1 MLHSN
6 GSGVVGRLVASVV
19 GLLMVLGAGWL
30 LFWNEGRAVKT
41 QQALEEG
48 RDAVVTLLTVEK
60 ELEANEGCLVHAL
73 GTARTEESVREPLFG
88 FEVPCLRL
96 VRQVEYYQWVERKD
110 KRHTQ
115 QGDGSAKMQT
125 HYHYTQRWVDRPV
138 NSRMFRETHHRNTV
152 ALDLPSDSCWGA
164 KRVHM
169 GAFLLHAGQVSR
181 AGEVAELSA
190 AQVQL
195 PPEWAARGA
204 WSGNAFYIGCN
215 GPADA
220 DNPQI
225 GDVRITWSAAPQQAQ
240 ITLVAQQRGHAFVP
254 YVAKS
259 GYTVDLLRNGSY
271 TAAEMFEH
279 AMQQN
284 QILCWVLRGVGV
296 LLMLVGMCMA
306 LLVLRG
312 LVGWIPLLGGLL
324 EGGVILVGLAA
335 GVLVSLVIIASAWF
349 FYRPLLAAGLIFFG
363 VIPVYYLI
371 SRSRRNSLR
380 ASGKFSE
387 NRI

>member
-1 MLHSN
+1 MSIMLHGN
-6 GSGVVGRLVASVV
+6 GSGIVGRLVASVV
-19 GLLMVLGAGWL
+19 GLVMVLGAGWL

-48 RDAVVTLLTVEK
+48 RDAVVSLATVEK
-60 ELEANEGCLVHAL
+60 KLDANEGHLVHAR
-73 GTARTEESVREPLFG
+73 GTARTEDSVREPLFG
-88 FEVPCLRL
+88 FSVPCMRL
-96 VRQVEYYQWVERKD
+96 VRQVEYYQWVERKE

-115 QGDGSAKMQT
+115 QGDGSAKIQT

-138 NSRMFRETHHRNTV
+138 NSRMFKETHHRNTV
-152 ALDLPSDSCWGA
+152 ALDLPSESCWGA

-169 GAFLLHAGQVSR
+169 GGFLLHGGQICR

-195 PPEWAARGA
+195 PPEWAARGT
-204 WSGNAFYIGCN
+204 WSGNSFYIGCN

-240 ITLVAQQRGHAFVP
+240 ITLVAQQRGHTFVP
-254 YVAKS
+254 YVAES

-271 TAAEMFEH
+271 SAAEMFEH

-296 LLMLVGMCMA
+296 VLMLVGMCMV

-324 EGGVILVGLAA
+324 EGGVVLLGLAA
-335 GVLVSLVIIASAWF
+335 GGLVSLSIIAAAWF

-363 VIPVYYLI
+363 IMPVYYVWK
-371 SRSRRNSLR
+371 RRQR
-380 ASGKFSE
+380 
-387 NRI
+387 

>member
-1 MLHSN
+1 MSIMLHSN
-6 GSGVVGRLVASVV
+6 GSGVVGRFVASVV

-60 ELEANEGCLVHAL
+60 ALEANDGCLVHAQ
-73 GTARTEESVREPLFG
+73 GTAHTEDSVHEPLFG
-88 FEVPCLRL
+88 FSVPCMRL

-138 NSRMFRETHHRNTV
+138 NSRMFRETHHRNSV

-169 GAFLLHAGQVSR
+169 GDFLLHAGQVSR

-204 WSGNAFYIGCN
+204 WAGNSFYVGSH

-225 GDVRITWSAAPQQAQ
+225 GDVRITWSAAPQQALV
-240 ITLVAQQRGHAFVP
+240 TLVAQQSGYTFVP

-259 GYTVDLLRNGSY
+259 GYTVDLLRNGQYS
-271 TAAEMFEH
+271 AAEMFEH

-296 LLMLVGMCMA
+296 VLMLVGMCMA

-312 LVGWIPLLGGLL
+312 LLGWIPLLGGLL
-324 EGGVILVGLAA
+324 ESGVILVGLAV
-335 GVLVSLVIIASAWF
+335 GVLVSLCVMASAWF

-371 SRSRRNSLR
+371 SRRARGNSLTPQ
-380 ASGKFSE
+380 G
-387 NRI
+387 